1 MKMIYSISEHAWMA
15 DTSWFN
21 IRQNSRSGA
30 IIATIRAIR
39 HNRPSAHGH
48 WRGGAINGKETSGRM
63 SANNAKDAIHK
74 KKSIVWRYETQ
85 LCT

>member
-1 MKMIYSISEHAWMA
+1 MIYSISEHAWTA
-15 DTSWFN
+15 GISWFN

-30 IIATIRAIR
+30 IKATIRAIR

-48 WRGGAINGKETSGRM
+48 WRGGAINDKETSDRM
-63 SANNAKDAIHK
+63 SANNAKDTIHK